1 LKGAPIADGWAL
13 IYRGAHYGNKS
24 VHYLLGRLLSW
35 FVLLSV
41 PLASAVWVS
50 QPVLGHRAFEPMW
63 DVMALI
69 VAIVFAHG
77 VVRVDLDE

>member
-1 LKGAPIADGWAL
+1 
-13 IYRGAHYGNKS
+13 
-24 VHYLLGRLLSW
+24 
-35 FVLLSV
+35 
-41 PLASAVWVS
+41 
-50 QPVLGHRAFEPMW
+50 MW